1 MSSHDS
7 DFETLEALQSKV
19 YSLQLRMQDL
29 TLSILSTDF
38 NTEELILLKRIYG
51 ENFIYKMDE
60 DLDWLLRQPYSGE
73 TIH

>member
-1 MSSHDS
+1 
-7 DFETLEALQSKV
+7 
-19 YSLQLRMQDL
+19 MQDL

-38 NTEELILLKRIYG
+38 DTEELILLKRVYG

-73 TIH
+73 TVH